1 MPLSYRLHAELAQLH
16 DGAENWGYRQIH
28 CGQLAAK
35 GRLVGQSGGQND
47 KPRTEDSVSLK
58 KRDKEAL
65 GKLTAA
71 GIPNELNWF
80 SPDSVKSYHEMGDPT
95 NTAQVHPYMFTTAMA
110 RLAEEK
116 GVKIILGSV
125 SSIDKSDNA
134 VNSITYVDKATSQ
147 TQTIPATDVVI
158 SAGPW
163 TKSVYPL
170 APIAALRAHSVT
182 IRPSKPISAHAIF
195 TEISLPRNFGRTD
208 TFVKS
213 VRAHGKTVT
222 PEIYA
227 RPNNEAYACGEGD
240 TLVPLPKT
248 TADVETDDARCQ
260 DIVDYVSSISD
271 ELRDG
276 EVTVRQA
283 CYLPNVEAASG
294 GPLIGETGVRGLLM
308 ATGHTCW
315 GIQNGPATG
324 KLMSEFIFDG
334 KAKSAK
340 IGGLDP
346 RKVL

>member
-1 MPLSYRLHAELAQLH
+1 MPLSYRLHAELAQSH
-16 DGAENWGYRQIH
+16 NGAENWGYRRLH

-35 GRLVGQSGGQND
+35 GRLSGQSSGQND
-47 KPRTEDSVSLK
+47 TPKTEDSVSLK

-65 GKLTAA
+65 SKLTAA
-71 GIPNELNWF
+71 GMPKELNWF
-80 SPDSVKSYHEMGDPT
+80 SPASVKSYYEMGNPT

-116 GVKIILGSV
+116 GVKIVLGSV
-125 SSIDKSDNA
+125 SSIDTSDDSVKS
-134 VNSITYVDKATSQ
+134 VTYVDKATSQ
-147 TQTIPATDVVI
+147 THTIPATDVVI

-195 TEISLPRNFGRTD
+195 TEISLPPNFGRAN

-213 VRAHGKTVT
+213 VRTHGKTVT

-227 RPNNEAYACGEGD
+227 RPDNEAYACGEGD

-276 EVTVRQA
+276 EVTARQA

-294 GPLIGETGVRGLLM
+294 GPLIGETGVKGLLI
-308 ATGHTCW
+308 AAGHTCW
-315 GIQNGPATG
+315 GIQNGPGTG

-334 KAKSAK
+334 KAKSAN
-340 IGGLDP
+340 IGNLDP